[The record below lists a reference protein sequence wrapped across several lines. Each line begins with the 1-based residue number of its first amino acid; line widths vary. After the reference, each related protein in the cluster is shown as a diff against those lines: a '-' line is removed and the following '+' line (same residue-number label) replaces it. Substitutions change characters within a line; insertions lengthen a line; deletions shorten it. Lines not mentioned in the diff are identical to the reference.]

1 MALVHNAAK
10 RKLRAGDIALGFG
23 LHHLRSTAAPMLAA
37 AAQHD
42 YLFMDME
49 HGAFTIQEATQI
61 CLASLAAGI
70 APIIRVCAGA
80 IDEATRLLDNGALGI
95 VVPHVDTRKQAQR
108 IADAFHYPPMGTRSW
123 GGPPPLFHYV
133 PPHVSEAQKAIND
146 EVLTIVMIESPE
158 AVKNADDIASVDGV
172 DVLLIGSFDLTSE
185 LGIPGQM
192 GHQKL
197 IDAYQAVGD
206 ACRKHG
212 KVLGMGGI
220 NGDEDARRYIG
231 MGARYL
237 SSGNDHSFIVSGSI
251 ERAKFFRDIAAS
263 ATGNLK
269 DGKKKKKG

>member
-1 MALVHNAAK
+1 M
-10 RKLRAGDIALGFG
+10 
-23 LHHLRSTAAPMLAA
+23 
-37 AAQHD
+37 
-42 YLFMDME
+42 
-49 HGAFTIQEATQI
+49 
-61 CLASLAAGI
+61 
-70 APIIRVCAGA
+70 
-80 IDEATRLLDNGALGI
+80 
-95 VVPHVDTRKQAQR
+95 
-108 IADAFHYPPMGTRSW
+108 
-123 GGPPPLFHYV
+123 
-133 PPHVSEAQKAIND
+133 PPHVSEAQQAIND

-263 ATGNLK
+263 ATGNVK